1 MITRQHIY
9 AHHFFIDLLLILFFF
24 FLFSFFF
31 TILPVPKGS
40 PFRLISDRWRCGR
53 HPPPPLAGREP
64 IERATSNQFQA
75 ADFGYRVPRAAWE
88 LPTPSIGRNWSE
100 WWPSDT
106 ATQQSSVKRNIYFLP
121 SFLYDYSYLFIFF
134 CRFHFLFS
142 LSFLIVCFAWKKKK
156 RGEKKNGSG
165 TNYPT
170 ENKAGKI
177 WERKPVMIELP
188 TSPFNKLLLLLL
200 LGSLNTITSVI

>member
-156 RGEKKNGSG
+156 EGKKKMVREPIIQQRIKQGKYEKESQSWS
-165 TNYPT
+165 NYLQVHLISCCCCCCW
-170 ENKAGKI
+170 GHWI
-177 WERKPVMIELP
+177 R
-188 TSPFNKLLLLLL
+188 SPP
-200 LGSLNTITSVI
+200 

>member
-1 MITRQHIY
+1 M
-9 AHHFFIDLLLILFFF
+9 
-24 FLFSFFF
+24 
-31 TILPVPKGS
+31 PKGS

-134 CRFHFLFS
+134 
-142 LSFLIVCFAWKKKK
+142 LSFPFSIFSFFSYRLLRLKKKKK
-156 RGEKKNGSG
+156 RGNIKKNGSG

-200 LGSLNTITSVI
+200 LLLGSLNTITSVI